1 MASKILKKLT
11 IREAVGGKPALQKI
25 VYAAATPNENG
36 LPTVTPGKPVE
47 ILQIIGFVQRVVAG
61 ESDNGPYM
69 KLHGEFE
76 AVNLVTGEVFSD
88 VGTAIL
94 PNFLGDR
101 IANAIKAGADN
112 VQFGVKILAHYEE
125 TAATGYVFTA
135 ETLMTPQK
143 SRNLEAIKSMIL
155 GTGNK
160 LAGPP
165 PIMLTQDAPEAAGV
179 NKAPAALETAP
190 AAATPAPAQSAAPAE
205 SPAPAAAPAKAA
217 KK

>member
-1 MASKILKKLT
+1 MATKILKKLT
-11 IREAVGGKPALQKI
+11 IREAVGGKPALQQI
-25 VYAAATPNENG
+25 VYAAATPNEKG

-165 PIMLTQDAPEAAGV
+165 PIMLTQDAPEAGT
-179 NKAPAALETAP
+179 APAALETAP
-190 AAATPAPAQSAAPAE
+190 AAATPAPAPSAAPAE
-205 SPAPAAAPAKAA
+205 YPAPATAPAKAA